1 MDTLKRLWP
10 QLRPTPSAPLT
21 EANLP
26 SQAGRVVLITGAT
39 AGVGYELS
47 RILYN
52 AGAHVYMAARSPTKA
67 TAAMASIRSA
77 HPAPA
82 VAGGALTF
90 LQLDYADLATVKPCA
105 LEFLSKEPRLHV
117 LFNNAG
123 MASAPPDQRS
133 SAGLELHMHVN
144 CVGGFLLTKLLSPA
158 LEAAAN
164 YRDAPPAAVR
174 VVFSSSMLVDAK
186 APPEGVPPAELDN
199 PSRDGDRNYAISK
212 AGNWF
217 LAAQFAQRLGP
228 QGVVVLTQNPGNLRT
243 AIFDDVPKPIVW
255 ASYPVL
261 FKSIDGAH
269 TSLWSAFSTDVTL
282 ADGGRY
288 VVPWGKWH
296 PNHRPEQ
303 LLAIKD
309 ESEGGKGYAR
319 HLFEWCDAKTKP
331 FQ

>member
-10 QLRPTPSAPLT
+10 QLRPSPRAPLT

-26 SQAGRVVLITGAT
+26 SQAGRVVLVTGAT

-52 AGAHVYMAARSPTKA
+52 AGARVYMAARSPAKA
-67 TAAMASIRSA
+67 DQAMARIRSA
-77 HPAPA
+77 HPAPK
-82 VAGGALTF
+82 VPGGALVF
-90 LQLDYADLATVKPCA
+90 LHLDYADLATVKPCA
-105 LEFLSKEPRLHV
+105 LAFLSKEPRLHV

-123 MASAPPDQRS
+123 MASAPPEARS
-133 SAGLELHMHVN
+133 SAGLELHMQVN
-144 CVGGFLLTKLLSPA
+144 CVGGFLLTKLLTPA
-158 LEAAAN
+158 LEAAAKDD
-164 YRDAPPAAVR
+164 DAPPAAVR

-186 APPEGVPPAELDN
+186 APADGVPPDELDN
-199 PSRDGDRNYAISK
+199 PSLDGDRNYAISK
-212 AGNWF
+212 AANWF
-217 LAAQFAQRLGP
+217 LAVQFSQRLGP

-243 AIFDDVPKPIVW
+243 AIFDEVPKAIVW

-269 TSLWSAFSTDVTL
+269 TSLWSGFSSDVTL

-309 ESEGGKGYAR
+309 KSEGGKGYAQ
-319 HLFEWCDAKTKP
+319 HLFEWCDAKTKA

>member
-10 QLRPTPSAPLT
+10 QLRPSPSASLT

-26 SQAGRVVLITGAT
+26 SQAGRVVLVTGAT

-52 AGAHVYMAARSPTKA
+52 AGARVYMAARSPTKA
-67 TAAMASIRSA
+67 DDAIARIRSA
-77 HPAPA
+77 HPAPK

-90 LQLDYADLATVKPCA
+90 LHLDYADLATVKPCA
-105 LEFLSKEPRLHV
+105 QEFLSKEPHLHV

-123 MASAPPDQRS
+123 MASAPPEERS
-133 SAGLELHMHVN
+133 SAGLELHMQVN

-158 LEAAAN
+158 LEAAAE
-164 YRDAPPAAVR
+164 DAPAAAVR

-186 APPEGVPPAELDN
+186 APDDGVPPEELDN
-199 PSRDGDRNYAISK
+199 PSLDGDRNYAISK

-217 LAAQFAQRLGP
+217 LAAQFAQHLGP
-228 QGVVVLTQNPGNLRT
+228 AGVVVLTQNPGNLRT
-243 AIFDDVPKPIVW
+243 AIFDKVPKAIVW

-261 FKSIDGAH
+261 FKSLDGAH
-269 TSLWSAFSTDVTL
+269 TSLWSGFSSGVTL

-303 LLAIKD
+303 LLALKD
-309 ESEGGKGYAR
+309 KSEGGKGCAR
-319 HLFEWCDAKTKP
+319 HLFEWCDVKTKA